1 MPVSSPGGWASGLQE
16 SLEGVWPRRRA
27 LLWHHD
33 APCAAKGGEGATDA
47 AGTGCVRA
55 AARCPAGRSRARTS
69 AHHPGSCAGARWA
82 PPAGPPAAAGHSPL
96 AGAGGKKTR
105 PTLDRLFAARLA
117 PLQASS
123 IVVNLVTVSS
133 ESPLGVVPRSLVRSL
148 HASAV
153 DRPHQPMQR
162 RVGVAVR
169 GRTVATKG
177 SPTLEKAATLSDPE
191 TRAKATRGPTSDQ
204 ETQLH
209 RAQSSPMPERAGT
222 GREESQPHRGPP
234 AREGCVGASASIGP
248 QPNIT
253 ASPDREAQTSSACLE
268 QARRRRTCRA
278 GERGIAARSGGV
290 IYRRRAPSQG
300 ATDRPRA
307 RSRRVHQAWCAAAR
321 VRSRACCT
329 PSAARLGPY
338 RSKGVSRCYRPPVGA
353 ICTLGRPPPTWMLEL
368 ELRGDKGK

>member
-1 MPVSSPGGWASGLQE
+1 MGGRLNAPVPGGRPPFMPVSSPGGWASGLQE

-153 DRPHQPMQR
+153 DRPHQSMQR

-169 GRTVATKG
+169 GRAVATKG
-177 SPTLEKAATLSDPE
+177 SPTLEKDCTGWWWLLPHPPRRGGSGRGRGSGILGWAPPYPLEAAKVDLPATLGAVS
-191 TRAKATRGPTSDQ
+191 PTS
-204 ETQLH
+204 
-209 RAQSSPMPERAGT
+209 AAA
-222 GREESQPHRGPP
+222 P
-234 AREGCVGASASIGP
+234 ARTLRLVDAPFRSRGSVVGVTPLADAPGEGGRWAPA
-248 QPNIT
+248 
-253 ASPDREAQTSSACLE
+253 DRG
-268 QARRRRTCRA
+268 RN
-278 GERGIAARSGGV
+278 ARSSSVGE
-290 IYRRRAPSQG
+290 APPSQRTTLHPRPALAAV
-300 ATDRPRA
+300 ATVAVLAGGRHGRGGGG
-307 RSRRVHQAWCAAAR
+307 
-321 VRSRACCT
+321 T
-329 PSAARLGPY
+329 PSHP
-338 RSKGVSRCYRPPVGA
+338 C
-353 ICTLGRPPPTWMLEL
+353 
-368 ELRGDKGK
+368 